1 MQPYPRRTVV
11 LLTGPPGAGKSTAAR
26 ESGLPI
32 YDRDDPQWVSEAQFR
47 EALRLL
53 GDDPR
58 ARAVVIRA
66 GATRR
71 GRDQAAALINP
82 THTYLISGPRADL
95 ASRIQRRGRADAVTT
110 LAALNTWFRA
120 HEEDG
125 QYVLPFPGW
134 DTVRAGDL
142 GLTSL

>member
-1 MQPYPRRTVV
+1 MSYPTRTVV

-26 ESGLPI
+26 ESGLPV
-32 YDRDDPQWVSEAQFR
+32 YDRDDPQWTSEAQFR
-47 EALRLL
+47 KALR
-53 GDDPR
+53 GVGADPR

-71 GRDQAAALINP
+71 GRDQAAALISP
-82 THTYLISGPRADL
+82 THTYLITGDRDTL
-95 ASRIQRRGRADAVTT
+95 AHRIQRRGRADAVTT

-120 HEEDG
+120 HEDDG
-125 QYVLPFPGW
+125 EYVLPFPGW
-134 DTVRAGDL
+134 DAVRAGDL